1 MDWQHQQQQQQQPDC
16 ATANYNHQINVT
28 PPYLLLLPP
37 LPLLSPLPVTTTS
50 ATTALATKTATGF
63 ARVLVDQHF
72 YRRCAL
78 ELLQQLHDVM
88 SPAFLTAIAVILCL
102 LFRLLNV
109 NSQALK
115 PALWCMDGDFLDSIY
130 KIAPLLREP

>member
-1 MDWQHQQQQQQQPDC
+1 MNENNC
-16 ATANYNHQINVT
+16 
-28 PPYLLLLPP
+28 
-37 LPLLSPLPVTTTS
+37 
-50 ATTALATKTATGF
+50 
-63 ARVLVDQHF
+63 
-72 YRRCAL
+72 L
-78 ELLQQLHDVM
+78 ELSAASIGLIVLPRDAALGAHGVIHNSSSTLAVQHAASPAHYHQLGDDM

-115 PALWCMDGDFLDSIY
+115 PALWCMDTDFLESIY